1 MGNSLP
7 HSPLARVGGALHPF
21 APVAARGNTG
31 GTEQTRSDAV
41 VGVIRDWLHN
51 PRTNDAEGAPDRTTP
66 LT

>member
-7 HSPLARVGGALHPF
+7 HSTLTRVGGSPHS
-21 APVAARGNTG
+21 VAARGNAG
-31 GTEQTRSDAV
+31 GTEQTRSDAL

-51 PRTNDAEGAPDRTTP
+51 SRMNDAEGAPDRTTP